1 LNSLL
6 ATENFKDAEKLA
18 ERHSKAHPQAYRFKV
33 DIGRVM
39 LRAGDD
45 SKANKHFDR
54 IIKDLDKASINQ
66 ILDVGRSF
74 AEMNENQRAL
84 DTYYAGR
91 KLMGDSYP
99 FNFQIAQILGEE
111 GDVEGMVG
119 EYLDVLNISN
129 GYIHSVQNTLN
140 RIIGFEED
148 NKYNDVLQ
156 SELLKRIQKNPNEDI
171 YSEMLIWM
179 YMKQNKFG
187 AALAQVKALD
197 KRNKEDGERVME
209 LADLAFN
216 NFKYGVA
223 IEGYTYVRDK
233 GPRSYYYIESIT
245 GLLRS
250 YKARVTE
257 TEYDQASIAELVTEY
272 ETALNEL
279 GYQASTSRLINDLA
293 HIKAFYESRYR
304 DEATFEAAQIL
315 VDALKMNGLTPIDE
329 AHLKIQLAD
338 IYVLSSDIWDASLL
352 YGQVEKKFKY
362 DELGHQAKLKNALV
376 FYYAGDF
383 RWSQAQ
389 LDVLKGSTSKLIS
402 NDAVELSAFITEN
415 LGIDSNMEALSA
427 FAKMELMVAQHKY
440 DSAMTALEAIEKAY
454 PGHDLGDNIL
464 FKRAEILFEQ
474 GEYEL
479 AAQTYLKIA
488 EDYPFGILVDNA
500 IMQAAKISE
509 LQLKDTEKAMAL
521 YELIL
526 TDHTGSLF
534 VIEARKRFRMLR
546 GDKLQ

>member
-1 LNSLL
+1 
-6 ATENFKDAEKLA
+6 
-18 ERHSKAHPQAYRFKV
+18 
-33 DIGRVM
+33 
-39 LRAGDD
+39 
-45 SKANKHFDR
+45 
-54 IIKDLDKASINQ
+54 
-66 ILDVGRSF
+66 
-74 AEMNENQRAL
+74 
-84 DTYYAGR
+84 
-91 KLMGDSYP
+91 
-99 FNFQIAQILGEE
+99 
-111 GDVEGMVG
+111 
-119 EYLDVLNISN
+119 
-129 GYIHSVQNTLN
+129 
-140 RIIGFEED
+140 
-148 NKYNDVLQ
+148 
-156 SELLKRIQKNPNEDI
+156 
-171 YSEMLIWM
+171 
-179 YMKQNKFG
+179 
-187 AALAQVKALD
+187 
-197 KRNKEDGERVME
+197 ME

>member
-1 LNSLL
+1 ML

-129 GYIHSVQNTLN
+129 GYIQSVQNTLN

>member
-1 LNSLL
+1 
-6 ATENFKDAEKLA
+6 
-18 ERHSKAHPQAYRFKV
+18 
-33 DIGRVM
+33 M

-129 GYIHSVQNTLN
+129 GYIQSVQNTLN

>member
-1 LNSLL
+1 
-6 ATENFKDAEKLA
+6 
-18 ERHSKAHPQAYRFKV
+18 
-33 DIGRVM
+33 M

-119 EYLDVLNISN
+119 EYLDVLKISN
-129 GYIHSVQNTLN
+129 GYIQSVQNTLN

-171 YSEMLIWM
+171 YSEMLIWI

-209 LADLAFN
+209 LADLAYN

-250 YKARVTE
+250 YKAKVTE

-464 FKRAEILFEQ
+464 FKRAEILLEQ

-509 LQLKDTEKAMAL
+509 LQLKNTEKAMAL

>member
-223 IEGYTYVRDK
+223 IEGYTYLRDK

-279 GYQASTSRLINDLA
+279 GYQASTSRLINDWA

-304 DEATFEAAQIL
+304 DEATFEAVQIL

>member
-129 GYIHSVQNTLN
+129 GYIQSVQNTLN

-304 DEATFEAAQIL
+304 DEATFEAVQIL

>member
-1 LNSLL
+1 ML

>member
-1 LNSLL
+1 MNSLL

-91 KLMGDSYP
+91 KLMGDSFP

-129 GYIHSVQNTLN
+129 GYIQSVQNTLN

-179 YMKQNKFG
+179 YIKQNKFG

-250 YKARVTE
+250 YKAKVTE

>member
-223 IEGYTYVRDK
+223 IEGYTYLRDK

-304 DEATFEAAQIL
+304 DEATFEAVQIL

>member
-1 LNSLL
+1 LL

-129 GYIHSVQNTLN
+129 GYIQSVQNTLN

>member
-129 GYIHSVQNTLN
+129 GYIQSVQNTLN

>member
-1 LNSLL
+1 MSWPSMKV
-6 ATENFKDAEKLA
+6 EYRAE
-18 ERHSKAHPQAYRFKV
+18 
-33 DIGRVM
+33 
-39 LRAGDD
+39 
-45 SKANKHFDR
+45 
-54 IIKDLDKASINQ
+54 
-66 ILDVGRSF
+66 
-74 AEMNENQRAL
+74 
-84 DTYYAGR
+84 
-91 KLMGDSYP
+91 
-99 FNFQIAQILGEE
+99 
-111 GDVEGMVG
+111 
-119 EYLDVLNISN
+119 
-129 GYIHSVQNTLN
+129 
-140 RIIGFEED
+140 
-148 NKYNDVLQ
+148 
-156 SELLKRIQKNPNEDI
+156 
-171 YSEMLIWM
+171 
-179 YMKQNKFG
+179 
-187 AALAQVKALD
+187 AAFV
-197 KRNKEDGERVME
+197 
-209 LADLAFN
+209 
-216 NFKYGVA
+216 
-223 IEGYTYVRDK
+223 
-233 GPRSYYYIESIT
+233 
-245 GLLRS
+245 
-250 YKARVTE
+250 
-257 TEYDQASIAELVTEY
+257 
-272 ETALNEL
+272 
-279 GYQASTSRLINDLA
+279 
-293 HIKAFYESRYR
+293 
-304 DEATFEAAQIL
+304 EAAQTL
-315 VDALKMNGLTPIDE
+315 VASTLSMRLACTPMDE